1 VPFCSFKELQVD
13 RTDSYA
19 LTYAL
24 VCGLSVFLDRF
35 INITV
40 SFWKG
45 TYDSTAHYRI
55 VAKEQTCSE
64 EYLDH
69 FEFHKVSYGT
79 KLQDI
84 FPSYLN
90 NIWRDEH
97 SFFLMRI
104 S

>member
-1 VPFCSFKELQVD
+1 MPFCSFKELQVD

-19 LTYAL
+19 LAYAL

-55 VAKEQTCSE
+55 VAKKQTCSE
-64 EYLDH
+64 ENLDH
-69 FEFHKVSYGT
+69 FEFHKVFYRT
-79 KLQDI
+79 KLQDT
-84 FPSYLN
+84 FPRCLN
-90 NIWRDEH
+90 NIWRNEH
-97 SFFLMRI
+97 LAFF
-104 S
+104 